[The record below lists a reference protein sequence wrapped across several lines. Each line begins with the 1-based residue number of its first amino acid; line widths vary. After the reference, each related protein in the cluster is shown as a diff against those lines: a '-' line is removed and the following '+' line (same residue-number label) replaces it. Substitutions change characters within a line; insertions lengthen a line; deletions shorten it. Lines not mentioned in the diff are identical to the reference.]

1 MQFKVSTFDSATA
14 RVSTRR
20 VTGDDRASVEAHL
33 KAEGAT
39 VLSVEPIGTK
49 LTLPALKTR
58 RRKVD
63 AGLVCIELGGLLR
76 AGLTVSEALDSLAHR
91 DDHPNVGVYRQLYDG
106 LLSGLPLSESMKQ
119 VEGVFPGIL
128 VAAIQ
133 ANERSGRIPDAL
145 EEYAKY
151 AQAQEALRKKVVS
164 AAVYPATVIGFGL
177 LVVIFLLAYVIPRF
191 AMVYDGTVMQASGAT
206 RILLAVGHFIH
217 DRGWALLIGIGLGAL
232 LVAYQF
238 ARRNAAERLLSAI
251 GNLWSFKKLGER
263 FQQAR
268 ICASLSML
276 TRGGYDFPEAMR
288 LASPLAIS
296 ATTRAQLDEAR
307 ERILEGV
314 LVSQALMKT
323 DFGDG
328 FAVRIL
334 QAGERV
340 GDLAGSFEMLAQTYR
355 RELETMLERTMRLVE
370 PILLM
375 TVASLIGA
383 IVVLMYL
390 PIFDL
395 AGAI

>member
-1 MQFKVSTFDSATA
+1 MHFKVSIFDPDTA
-14 RVSTRR
+14 RVYTRKLS
-20 VTGDDRASVEAHL
+20 GHDRASVEATL
-33 KAEGAT
+33 NAEGVT
-39 VLSVEPIGTK
+39 VLSVEPVK
-49 LTLPALKTR
+49 NKPALSLKGR
-58 RRKVD
+58 RGKVD

-76 AGLTVSEALDSLAHR
+76 AGLSVSEALDSLANR
-91 DDHPNVGVYRQLYDG
+91 GDHPNVSTYRQLYDG
-106 LLSGLPLSESMKQ
+106 LLSGLPLSEAM
-119 VEGVFPGIL
+119 EGASEVFPRIL

-133 ANERSGRIPDAL
+133 ANERSGRIPEAL

-151 AQAQEALRKKVVS
+151 AQAQEALRKKVIS

-177 LVVIFLLAYVIPRF
+177 VVVIFLLAYVIPRF
-191 AMVYDGTVMQASGAT
+191 AMVYDGTAMQVSGPT
-206 RILLAVGHFIH
+206 RILLAVGHLIH
-217 DRGWALLIGIGLGAL
+217 ARGWALVIGMGLFAL
-232 LVAYQF
+232 VVAHQL
-238 ARRNAAERLLSAI
+238 ATNHAAQRLLSAA
-251 GNLWSFKKLGER
+251 GSRWPLRKLGER

-276 TRGGYDFPEAMR
+276 TRGGYDFPQAMQ
-288 LASPLAIS
+288 LALPLAIS
-296 ATTRAQLDEAR
+296 ALTRAQLDEAR

-314 LVSQALMKT
+314 PVSQALMNT
-323 DFGDG
+323 DLGDG

-340 GDLAGSFEMLAQTYR
+340 GDLAGSFETLAQTYR
-355 RELETMLERTMRLVE
+355 RDLETMLERTMRLVE

-395 AGAI
+395 AGAL

>member
-1 MQFKVSTFDSATA
+1 MSVRK
-14 RVSTRR
+14 
-20 VTGDDRASVEAHL
+20 VTGDDQASIEAR
-33 KAEGAT
+33 
-39 VLSVEPIGTK
+39 
-49 LTLPALKTR
+49 LKTEGIMVLAIEPVENKLVRSLKSR
-58 RRKVD
+58 RSKVD
-63 AGLVCIELGGLLR
+63 AGLVCIELGGLLH

-91 DDHPNVGVYRQLYDG
+91 DDHPNVEVYRQLYDG
-106 LLSGLPLSESMKQ
+106 LLSGLPLSAAMQQ

-164 AAVYPATVIGFGL
+164 AAVYPLTVIGFGL
-177 LVVIFLLAYVIPRF
+177 LVVLFLLAYVIPRF
-191 AMVYDGTVMQASGAT
+191 AMVYDGTTMQLSGPT
-206 RILLAVGHFIH
+206 RIVLAVGHFIH
-217 DRGWALLIGIGLGAL
+217 AQGWTLLVGTALLGVFAG
-232 LVAYQF
+232 YQF
-238 ARRNAAERLLSAI
+238 ARRNAAARLLSAA
-251 GNLWSFKKLGER
+251 GGLWPFKTLGAR

-268 ICASLSML
+268 ICASLAML

-288 LASPLAIS
+288 LAAPLAIS
-296 ATTRAQLDEAR
+296 VLTRTQLDEAR